1 MKLSGYGWLMLAGI
15 LISLCFW
22 WRLARRDR
30 RLFTIFLAALVGALI
45 GAKIIYFA
53 AEGWM
58 TLGAPDMWIRLA
70 TGKSILGAL
79 LGGYTGVELAKRLLG
94 YTQITGDW
102 FATVV
107 PLGIILGRAG
117 CWVQGCCMDR
127 VCEPT
132 WFTMTDAAGVA
143 RWPAVPTEIVFN
155 AMMLVIFLV
164 WRRKQKFIGQ
174 HFHIYLIAYGV
185 FRFLHEFLR
194 DSPRWSGPF
203 SGYHFA
209 ALLVAGWGIVCFA
222 RRRVNVSRTTY
233 SNELIHTT

>member
-1 MKLSGYGWLMLAGI
+1 MWL
-15 LISLCFW
+15 
-22 WRLARRDR
+22 
-30 RLFTIFLAALVGALI
+30 
-45 GAKIIYFA
+45 
-53 AEGWM
+53 
-58 TLGAPDMWIRLA
+58 RLA

-79 LGGYTGVELAKRLLG
+79 LGGYIGVELAKKILG

-102 FATVV
+102 FATGA
-107 PLGIILGRAG
+107 PLGIVPGRIG
-117 CWVQGCCMDR
+117 CWAHGCCLGR
-127 VCEPT
+127 VCEPA
-132 WFTMTDAAGVA
+132 WFTMTDAAGVP

-155 AMMLVIFLV
+155 AMMLVILLV
-164 WRRKQKFIGQ
+164 WRRKQKFIVQ

-194 DSPRWSGPF
+194 DSPRWSGSL

-222 RRRVNVSRTTY
+222 RRRAKVSGITY